1 MKGAAEMKQGLKIT
15 SFPIDFDKIGQILL
29 IVIAMYL
36 ISAVFNFLQQV
47 YDTCF
52 TTNSL

>member
-1 MKGAAEMKQGLKIT
+1 MKQGLKIT

-36 ISAVFNFLQQV
+36 ISAVFNFLRSN

-52 TTNSL
+52 TANSL

>member
-1 MKGAAEMKQGLKIT
+1 MKQGLKIT

-36 ISAVFNFLQQV
+36 ISAVFNF
-47 YDTCF
+47 C
-52 TTNSL
+52 SK